1 MPFFRADQ
9 IPSDWEISYDIW
21 KNLEESGAKS
31 VILPSQSKKRRLKLK
46 LIPKKQHIQTA
57 LTEIFLENNIK
68 NREDLKMFCC
78 RGGVKGQKAIYD
90 KVYELLPPLRG
101 NIEYSEKKTI
111 KLIRRIYQS
120 MLPGYRMYKPTMSPI
135 AREDSG
141 DQYVTADEDTP
152 NICFDRVTLYHAD
165 DGQLYDTST
174 DECLGYYR
182 NGEFV
187 KK

>member
-1 MPFFRADQ
+1 MRIKSQPNPHQPYLSFVHQ

-21 KNLEESGAKS
+21 KNLEESVSKS
-31 VILPSQSKKRRLKLK
+31 VILPSQPKKRRLKLK

-111 KLIRRIYQS
+111 KLVSLSKYAS
-120 MLPGYRMYKPTMSPI
+120 
-135 AREDSG
+135 
-141 DQYVTADEDTP
+141 
-152 NICFDRVTLYHAD
+152 
-165 DGQLYDTST
+165 
-174 DECLGYYR
+174 
-182 NGEFV
+182 V
-187 KK
+187 KM